1 MNHTGMLTFLFIDV
15 EEVHRQMILESCSA
29 GSGYALHSEQMD
41 FLQKKPVFPFEE
53 GFDYIVLYAETL
65 PEVNQKVMAL
75 FSCFKHA
82 KAILLCSSGDEFFTM
97 QIFSWFFVL
106 RCSYLQQDCAALK
119 EKLQYLY
126 VNEECYYFQHSGTLR
141 KLRIQDIYFIECNKN
156 YLYINGRQ
164 ECWKDRATIR
174 YAQDTLSN
182 HGCLLI
188 NRGVIVNPVYIEC
201 IHGNEIMMQ
210 NQKILFISRARK
222 QEVYQKCKQLIV
234 DVLR

>member
-1 MNHTGMLTFLFIDV
+1 MNHTGMLTLLFVDV
-15 EEVHRQMILESCSA
+15 EKGHRQMILESCSA
-29 GSGYALHSEQMD
+29 GSGYDLHSQEMK
-41 FLQKKPVFPFEE
+41 FLQKKPVFPSEE
-53 GFDYIVLYAETL
+53 EFDYIVLHAETL

-75 FSCFKHA
+75 FSCFKNA

-126 VNEECYYFQHSGTLR
+126 VNEECYYFQHSDTLR

-164 ECWKDRATIR
+164 ECWKDRATIK
-174 YAQDTLSN
+174 YAQDILSN
-182 HGCLLI
+182 YGCLLI
-188 NRGVIVNPVYIEC
+188 NRGVIVNPAYIER
-201 IHGNEIMMQ
+201 IHGNEIIMQ
-210 NQKILFISRARK
+210 NQKILYISRARR
-222 QEVYQKCKQLIV
+222 QEVYQKCKLLIV
-234 DVLR
+234 DALR